1 MSNPTTD
8 SQGQH
13 SLATLK
19 RLDEVCA
26 AYETAWQA
34 GEKPRLETYVGGAV
48 EPDRTLLLRELLKLE
63 IELRKTAGQT
73 VTAAEY
79 YSRFPEHT
87 PLIATL
93 LAPEGATVAGPDA
106 SATPSLTG
114 GTTEPS
120 SAHSDVLPFLAP
132 SSRAG
137 SMGRLGEYE
146 IEGIVGRGG
155 MGVVLKAFDEQLHRV
170 VAIK

>member
-34 GEKPRLETYVGGAV
+34 GEKPRLETYLGAVV

-63 IELRKTAGQT
+63 IELRTTAGQT
-73 VTAAEY
+73 VTASDY
-79 YSRFPEHT
+79 YSRFRDHT

-93 LAPEGATVAGPDA
+93 LAPEGATVAGVDA
-106 SATPSLTG
+106 SATPSSTA

-120 SAHSDVLPFLAP
+120 SANADVLPFLGPP
-132 SSRAG
+132 SKPG
-137 SMGRLGEYE
+137 SLGRLGHYE

-155 MGVVLKAFDEQLHRV
+155 MGVVLRAFDEKL
-170 VAIK
+170 